1 MCDNCKK
8 CKCMK
13 NPVSVSIECK
23 KVYYINDE
31 ELVEEIDKLIK
42 DFKKGNGGDIQ
53 TLDDGETNPPKPP
66 KNP

>member
-1 MCDNCKK
+1 
-8 CKCMK
+8 MK

-42 DFKKGNGGDIQ
+42 KFKEKDGGDIQ
-53 TLDDGETNPPKPP
+53 AFDGETNPKDPP
-66 KNP
+66 K